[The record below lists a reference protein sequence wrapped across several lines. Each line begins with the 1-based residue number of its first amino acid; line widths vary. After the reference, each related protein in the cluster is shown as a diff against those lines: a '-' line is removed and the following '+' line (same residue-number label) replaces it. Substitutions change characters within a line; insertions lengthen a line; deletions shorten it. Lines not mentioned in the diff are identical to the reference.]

1 MEHSEHFELV
11 RGYYNRGLW
20 NASRVR
26 KAVAD
31 AEKKEEAKAEEPKAE
46 EEPAVAEEPA
56 KGDEEA

>member
-26 KAVAD
+26 KAVGKWITQ
-31 AEKKEEAKAEEPKAE
+31 AEC
-46 EEPAVAEEPA
+46 
-56 KGDEEA
+56 DEILSE